1 MEDNQARLCPKCGT
15 PLMEDNFCMG
25 CGTYVDPDNG
35 AAKGKD
41 SVIGYGESDSFGS
54 FGMSPSAD
62 PTGII
67 GESGASDGYGAGSG
81 NNAAGGY
88 GTVGYGTTGGYG
100 ATSSYGNVGTY
111 DSSSNYGNAGTY
123 DSSNNYGNAGGY
135 NAAGNYDNAGGYNAS
150 GNYGNGGDQNG
161 NFGASAARGYSNKPS
176 FLASVLI
183 MAGIACAVFLAIFVT
198 DTMTKLKQQTA
209 KYVAPEKEAGV
220 TEYWQV
226 DYKGDEVLEIKEV
239 WEFSFYGESDAD
251 IGVRKGGL
259 EDKCQELFGAYPT
272 ISYEVTSSGST
283 VSVVITYGN
292 LNKRDGMQAMVKAAN
307 VSMSK
312 DADHISA
319 KSVDKSLL
327 KNGWKK
333 R

>member
-100 ATSSYGNVGTY
+100 ATSSYGNAGTY

-135 NAAGNYDNAGGYNAS
+135 NTAGNYDNAGGYNAS
-150 GNYGNGGDQNG
+150 GNYGNGGDPNG
-161 NFGASAARGYSNKPS
+161 NFGASAARGYSDKPS

-209 KYVAPEKEAGV
+209 KYVAPEKEAGF

-226 DYKGDEVLEIKEV
+226 DYKGDEVLEIRDVLEI
-239 WEFSFYGESDAD
+239 SLYGESDVD
-251 IGVRKGGL
+251 IASYKGEW

>member
-25 CGTYVDPDNG
+25 CGTYVDPDSG

-54 FGMSPSAD
+54 FGMSPAAD

-67 GESGASDGYGAGSG
+67 GESGASDGYGADSG
-81 NNAAGGY
+81 NSVPSGYGTVSNGAAGGY
-88 GTVGYGTTGGYG
+88 GTTG
-100 ATSSYGNVGTY
+100 SYGNAGTY
-111 DSSSNYGNAGTY
+111 DASSNYGNVGTY
-123 DSSNNYGNAGGY
+123 DSSNNYGNG
-135 NAAGNYDNAGGYNAS
+135 GGYNAS
-150 GNYGNGGDQNG
+150 GNYDNAGGMNG
-161 NFGASAARGYSNKPS
+161 NPGASTARGYSDKPS

-183 MAGIACAVFLAIFVT
+183 MAGIACAIFLLIFVT
-198 DTMTKLKQQTA
+198 DSLTKLKRQSV
-209 KYVAPEKEAGV
+209 KYLSPKEEAGY

-226 DYKGDEVLEIKEV
+226 DYKGDQVLQVQDVIEI
-239 WEFSFYGESDAD
+239 SLYGESDAD
-251 IGVRKGGL
+251 IGVYKGEL
-259 EDKCQELFGAYPT
+259 EDECRKRFDAYPT
-272 ISYEVTSSGST
+272 ISYEVTSTGST
-283 VSVVITYGN
+283 ISMVITYGK
-292 LNKRDGMQAMVKAAN
+292 LDKKEGMQAMAKVAN
-307 VSMSK
+307 VSMSSN
-312 DADHISA
+312 ADHISA

>member
-88 GTVGYGTTGGYG
+88 GTM
-100 ATSSYGNVGTY
+100 
-111 DSSSNYGNAGTY
+111 DNYGNAGGYNTAGSY
-123 DSSNNYGNAGGY
+123 DNAGGY

-150 GNYGNGGDQNG
+150 GNYGNGGDPNG
-161 NFGASAARGYSNKPS
+161 NFGASAARGYSDKPS

-209 KYVAPEKEAGV
+209 KYVAPEKEAGF

-226 DYKGDEVLEIKEV
+226 DYKGDEVLEIRDVLEI
-239 WEFSFYGESDAD
+239 SLYGESDVD
-251 IGVRKGGL
+251 IASYKGEW

>member
-123 DSSNNYGNAGGY
+123 DSSNNYGNGGGY
-135 NAAGNYDNAGGYNAS
+135 NAPGNYDNAGGM
-150 GNYGNGGDQNG
+150 NG
-161 NFGASAARGYSNKPS
+161 NPVASAARGYSDKPS

-209 KYVAPEKEAGV
+209 KYVAPEKESGV

-319 KSVDKSLL
+319 KSVDKSLQ
-327 KNGWKK
+327 NSGWKK